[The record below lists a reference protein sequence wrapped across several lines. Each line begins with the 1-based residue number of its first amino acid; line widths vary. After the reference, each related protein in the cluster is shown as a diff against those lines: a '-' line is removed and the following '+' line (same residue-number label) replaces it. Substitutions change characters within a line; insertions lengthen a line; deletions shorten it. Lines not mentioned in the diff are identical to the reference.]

1 MQRFKTLLLREWMQH
16 QRGWWV
22 LMALPFVL
30 IVVAGLFG
38 QVQFDLND
46 HGRVDVPPPVAVAL
60 AAWVGLGAVTLLLA
74 WLASMLQSPGLARRD
89 AQDRSIEF
97 WLSLPIGH
105 AQSLGATLLM
115 HLLLWPWL
123 ALLVGLAGGAVA
135 SLLIVSKAF
144 GVVAWF
150 ALPWATLVP
159 ALLMLAL
166 RVMLGVLLAT
176 LWLSPLIL
184 GTMAASAWLKR
195 WGVPLVVAGTGV
207 AGLVLDK
214 VYANP
219 VVWQTLHFLS
229 ESASR
234 ALIVDRPRRRG
245 HFEGAGHRA
254 RRRHH
259 RRSRHRAGLAAA
271 RCGQRAGDA
280 RVAGLRR
287 HRGGRRRGLR
297 PALAAPRARRVR

>member
-22 LMALPFVL
+22 LMALPFL
-30 IVVAGLFG
+30 FVVAAGLFG
-38 QVQFDLND
+38 HVQLDLND
-46 HGRVDVPPPVAVAL
+46 QGRVDVPPPLAVAL
-60 AAWVGLGAVTLLLA
+60 AAWVGLGAVTMLLA

-89 AQDRSIEF
+89 VQDRSIEF

-105 AQSLGATLLM
+105 AQGLGATLLM

-123 ALLVGLAGGAVA
+123 ALLVGLAGGALA

-150 ALPWATLVP
+150 ALPWAALVP
-159 ALLMLAL
+159 ALLMLTL
-166 RVMLGVLLAT
+166 RVMLGFLLAT

-195 WGVPLVVAGTGV
+195 WGVPLVVAGTSV

-229 ESASR
+229 QSASR
-234 ALIVDRPRRRG
+234 ALLVADRGSADTSKALVIEHADDITGVLAIAPG
-245 HFEGAGHRA
+245 WLLHDAVSALAMLASPAFVATAAAGGAAFGLLWLRRA
-254 RRRHH
+254 RG
-259 RRSRHRAGLAAA
+259 A
-271 RCGQRAGDA
+271 
-280 RVAGLRR
+280 
-287 HRGGRRRGLR
+287 
-297 PALAAPRARRVR
+297 

>member
-22 LMALPFVL
+22 LMALPFL
-30 IVVAGLFG
+30 LVVAVGLFG
-38 QVQFDLND
+38 QIQLDLND
-46 HGRVDVPPPVAVAL
+46 QGSVDVPPPVAVAL
-60 AAWVGLGAVTLLLA
+60 AAWVGLGAVTMLLA

-89 AQDRSIEF
+89 VQDRSIEF

-105 AQSLGATLLM
+105 AQGLGATLLM

-123 ALLVGLAGGAVA
+123 ALLVGLAGGALA

-159 ALLMLAL
+159 PLLMLTL
-166 RVMLGVLLAT
+166 RVMLGFLLET

-195 WGVPLVVAGTGV
+195 WGVPLIVAGTGV

-219 VVWQTLHFLS
+219 VVWQVLHFLS

-234 ALIVDRPRRRG
+234 ALLVSDRGGAPRDFVIEHPDDLTRVLAIAPG
-245 HFEGAGHRA
+245 WLLHDAGSALAMLASPAFVATAAAGTAAFGLLWLRRA
-254 RRRHH
+254 RG
-259 RRSRHRAGLAAA
+259 A
-271 RCGQRAGDA
+271 
-280 RVAGLRR
+280 
-287 HRGGRRRGLR
+287 
-297 PALAAPRARRVR
+297 

>member
-22 LMALPFVL
+22 LMALPFL
-30 IVVAGLFG
+30 LVVAAGLFG
-38 QVQFDLND
+38 QVQLDIND
-46 HGRVDVPPPVAVAL
+46 RGSVDVPPPVAVAL
-60 AAWVGLGAVTLLLA
+60 AAWVGLGAVTMLLA

-89 AQDRSIEF
+89 VQDRSIEF

-105 AQSLGATLLM
+105 AQGLGATLLM

-123 ALLVGLAGGAVA
+123 ALLVGLAGGALA

-150 ALPWATLVP
+150 ALPWAALVP
-159 ALLMLAL
+159 ALLMLTL
-166 RVMLGVLLAT
+166 RVMLGFLLAT

-219 VVWQTLHFLS
+219 IVWQTLHFLS
-229 ESASR
+229 ESAAR
-234 ALIVDRPRRRG
+234 ALLVADR
-245 HFEGAGHRA
+245 GAGASKGLVIEHADDITGVLAIAPGWLLHDAARALAMLASPAFVATAVAGGVAFGLLWLRRA
-254 RRRHH
+254 RG
-259 RRSRHRAGLAAA
+259 A
-271 RCGQRAGDA
+271 
-280 RVAGLRR
+280 
-287 HRGGRRRGLR
+287 
-297 PALAAPRARRVR
+297 